1 MIFFDCM
8 FSSPRKLR
16 SAHGLYSESSP
27 IPALLAGK
35 GCESGSVAPAPQQK
49 ALRHLWQRE
58 DSLSAALTPA
68 NTHHTGMQSGAS
80 ITWSPQIQVHL
91 RFQQPWVQ
99 LVPQPET
106 EPLKAILTFMNESPP
121 LKFIIHLP

>member
-1 MIFFDCM
+1 MDSILNHLPF
-8 FSSPRKLR
+8 
-16 SAHGLYSESSP
+16 
-27 IPALLAGK
+27 LLCWLGK
-35 GCESGSVAPAPQQK
+35 DASRAAWHQPLNKKPSGTSG
-49 ALRHLWQRE
+49 RE
-58 DSLSAALTPA
+58 DSLSAVLTPA

-91 RFQQPWVQ
+91 HFQQPWVQ

-106 EPLKAILTFMNESPP
+106 EPLKAILIFMNESPP